1 MIRTVGRG
9 PWKIRTRQYQVP
21 HRQRRP
27 HGEHDRVPPQRAP
40 DVPARRPTATGTAM
54 MRFEGAD
61 GAPTSTVT
69 GSWWGPAATVAWAT
83 AGRTSPGAPQLIRA
97 PILARGAPN
106 TDHTQPRSVLRLPAT
121 T

>member
-1 MIRTVGRG
+1 MGCATLGVAMRLPVMPDCYVSSRQMIRTVGRG

-69 GSWWGPAATVAWAT
+69 GS
-83 AGRTSPGAPQLIRA
+83 
-97 PILARGAPN
+97 
-106 TDHTQPRSVLRLPAT
+106 
-121 T
+121 